1 MRKSSGGTANKN
13 RFKNLCKRLTFY
25 LGQAKNFC
33 LKFVKYIKNFTD
45 KIPKKFVRV
54 FIILLL
60 SFFSV
65 IIFVNREKFSPDYI
79 GTFFADSFAE
89 ASFGPGFPHKINGS
103 KVSCE
108 NFKVIDKDV
117 VLLSDLSLTTLNSS
131 ASEMLQKQHSYQ
143 NPMLKTCSTRAI
155 FYDLGGKNLEVTSKS
170 KTLHTA
176 STDYN
181 IISAAISNYGTFAVV
196 TEAKGFLAQLTVF
209 SKDSKSVYYRY
220 NFANHYITDVAISE
234 DGRSAAV
241 CGATARDGS
250 VVSSVYVFDYNRE
263 EPWVKFDYSDNMFIR
278 LEYLSNGNVVAV
290 GDKLVSVINPYRG
303 THEDYSYDN
312 KNIVG
317 FDVNKKDGV
326 LLALSLSEDGTN
338 TDMVLIGQNGKLEK
352 SFHTEH
358 SVKAVS
364 FNHHKSAALSYGK
377 VYVYNFSGHLLN
389 SFDVG
394 VDTKNIRL
402 FSGKE
407 LYTLGLTEVNKIRF

>member
-1 MRKSSGGTANKN
+1 MRKSYFDTANKN
-13 RFKNLCKRLTFY
+13 RFKSLGKRVAFY
-25 LGQAKNFC
+25 LGQAKNSY
-33 LKFVKYIKNFTD
+33 LKFVEYVKNFID

-65 IIFVNREKFSPDYI
+65 MVFVNREKFSPDYI
-79 GTFFADSFAE
+79 GTFLVDSLAE
-89 ASFGPGFPHKINGS
+89 FSFGPGFPQKINGC
-103 KVSCE
+103 KVNCE

-143 NPMLKTCSTRAI
+143 NPILKTCDTRAI
-155 FYDLGGKNLEVTSKS
+155 IYDLGGKSLEITSKS
-170 KTLHTA
+170 KTLHNS

-181 IISAAISNYGTFAVV
+181 IISAAISNYGTFAIV
-196 TEAKGFLAQLTVF
+196 TEAKGFLAQLTVL
-209 SKDSKSVYYRY
+209 SKDSRNVYYRY
-220 NFANHYITDVAISE
+220 NFANHYITDVAIRK
-234 DGRSAAV
+234 DGWSSAV
-241 CGATARDGS
+241 CGATANDGS

-263 EPWVKFDYSDNMFIR
+263 EPLAKIDYNDNMFIR
-278 LEYLSNGNVVAV
+278 LEYLSNGNVVAI
-290 GDKLVSVINPYRG
+290 GDKLVSVINPSRG
-303 THEDYSYDN
+303 THEDYSYNN

-338 TDMVLIGQNGKLEK
+338 TDMVIIGQNGKLEK

-364 FNHHKSAALSYGK
+364 FNHHKLAALSYGK
-377 VYVYNFSGHLLN
+377 VYVYNFVGHLLK

-394 VDTKNIRL
+394 IDTKNIRL

-407 LYTLGLTEVNKIRF
+407 LYTLGLTDVNKIRF

>member
-1 MRKSSGGTANKN
+1 MRKSSNGAANKN

-33 LKFVKYIKNFTD
+33 LKFVEYIKIFVD
-45 KIPKKFVRV
+45 KIPQKFVKV

-89 ASFGPGFPHKINGS
+89 SSFGPGFPRKINGS
-103 KVSCE
+103 KLSCE

-131 ASEMLQKQHSYQ
+131 AGEMLQKQHSYQ
-143 NPMLKTCSTRAI
+143 NPMLKTCGTRAI
-155 FYDLGGKNLEVTSKS
+155 IYDLGGKNLEVTSKS

-181 IISAAISNYGTFAVV
+181 IISADISNYGTFAVV

-209 SKDSKSVYYRY
+209 SKDSRSVYYRY

-250 VVSSVYVFDYNRE
+250 VVSSVYVFDYSRE

-278 LEYLSNGNVVAV
+278 LEYLSNGNVVAI
-290 GDKLVSVINPYRG
+290 GDKLVSVISPSRG
-303 THEDYSYDN
+303 SHEDYSYDN

-338 TDMVLIGQNGKLEK
+338 TYMVLIGQTGKLEK

-364 FNHHKSAALSYGK
+364 FSHHKSAALSYGK